1 MKAFDMKRFVALCFL
16 VGYAHAVTCIDA
28 VLMERK
34 NVLAGYAVDDG
45 AYLDSVYYRMDV
57 SDGEIVF
64 KEKLVRSGDKIT
76 ASWFKKRGDEIR
88 ENTSTAFYRK
98 SESEVDGS
106 VESEVIV
113 HKDQEK
119 DTLFLNLTY
128 YQSGKKTSDDQL
140 KYYPHGLLLDY
151 TDAEDGYR
159 GVTDF
164 YMQND
169 TLFQIHVGY
178 EDGSATPDTSE
189 YHIYVPDQTDPH
201 KCDLWF
207 RHDGIGSVT
216 DIDGHDVQAG
226 EFYKNYGFTVVENE
240 GGFVLKRL
248 RYHDLRID
256 EYYMIYSDGS
266 TTAIGGPNHA
276 KMRVPKARGS
286 FDVKGRSVNKKI
298 PYRVVF

>member
-1 MKAFDMKRFVALCFL
+1 MKRFVTLCFL
-16 VGYAHAVTCIDA
+16 VGYAHAITCIDA

-34 NVLAGYAVDDG
+34 NELSGFVADDG
-45 AYLDSVYYRMDV
+45 AYLDSSYAKYGIGGEETV
-57 SDGEIVF
+57 STEKITRLDGELIAT
-64 KEKLVRSGDKIT
+64 RY
-76 ASWFKKRGDEIR
+76 KKRGDEVR
-88 ENTSTAFYRK
+88 MDTAAMAIRK

-106 VESEVIV
+106 VEYEMVV
-113 HKDQEK
+113 RKDQVK
-119 DTLFLNLTY
+119 DTLNLNLMY
-128 YQSGKKTSDDQL
+128 YHSGKKVSDDQL

>member
-1 MKAFDMKRFVALCFL
+1 M
-16 VGYAHAVTCIDA
+16 
-28 VLMERK
+28 
-34 NVLAGYAVDDG
+34 
-45 AYLDSVYYRMDV
+45 YY
-57 SDGEIVF
+57 
-64 KEKLVRSGDKIT
+64 
-76 ASWFKKRGDEIR
+76 
-88 ENTSTAFYRK
+88 
-98 SESEVDGS
+98 
-106 VESEVIV
+106 
-113 HKDQEK
+113 H
-119 DTLFLNLTY
+119 
-128 YQSGKKTSDDQL
+128 SGKKVSDDQL

-201 KCDLWF
+201 KCDLWY

-216 DIDGHDVQAG
+216 DLDGHEVQAG

-240 GGFVLKRL
+240 SGFVLKRL
-248 RYHDLRID
+248 RYHDLRVD
-256 EYYMIYSDGS
+256 EYYMVYSNGALS
-266 TTAIGGPNHA
+266 SIGVPTHA

-286 FDVKGRSVNKKI
+286 FDVKGRSINKKI
-298 PYRVVF
+298 PYRVIF

>member
-34 NVLAGYAVDDG
+34 NELSGFVADDG
-45 AYLDSVYYRMDV
+45 AYLDSVYYTMGV

-64 KEKLVRSGDKIT
+64 KEKLVRSSDKIT
-76 ASWFKKRGDEIR
+76 ASWFKKRGDVIR

-113 HKDQEK
+113 HKDQVK

-128 YQSGKKTSDDQL
+128 YQSGKKTSDNQL

>member
-1 MKAFDMKRFVALCFL
+1 MKRFVALCFL

-34 NVLAGYAVDDG
+34 NELSGFVADDG
-45 AYLDSVYYRMDV
+45 AYLDSVYYTMGV

-64 KEKLVRSGDKIT
+64 KEKLVRSSDKIT
-76 ASWFKKRGDEIR
+76 ASWFKKRGDVIR

-113 HKDQEK
+113 HKDQVK

-128 YQSGKKTSDDQL
+128 YQSGKKTSDNQL